1 VAATQTPRDVAA
13 DEVGGF
19 AVQDYIVTE
28 LNEERG
34 RRVRIDEQG
43 ARLITGS
50 TALSALAFAGTTL
63 ITQRQVFELP
73 RLSLCALAL
82 TFLSFIFAAF
92 CGLNGGGKI
101 HDNEAVQ
108 IDLLEDW
115 RTSDAMWLGG
125 RSAASRE
132 HLGHIFCYLRDIRL
146 FNNDRASW
154 VILGSGSQ
162 IVDLVGLVVAVG
174 GILFRETLG

>member
-1 VAATQTPRDVAA
+1 MGKKPRPTRTVAATQTPRDVAA

-63 ITQRQVFELP
+63 ITQRPGFELP
-73 RLSLCALAL
+73 RLSLYALA
-82 TFLSFIFAAF
+82 
-92 CGLNGGGKI
+92 
-101 HDNEAVQ
+101 
-108 IDLLEDW
+108 
-115 RTSDAMWLGG
+115 
-125 RSAASRE
+125 
-132 HLGHIFCYLRDIRL
+132 
-146 FNNDRASW
+146 
-154 VILGSGSQ
+154 
-162 IVDLVGLVVAVG
+162 
-174 GILFRETLG
+174 